1 MIKQENNIS
10 KKIAFLLF
18 LIFFFV
24 GILTFKDYG
33 ISIDEEFHRSVGFYW
48 LNHLLS
54 FTSFEELNNSVALK
68 LENITGFTLPTAANN
83 PFYGVIFDLPLAFLE
98 VIFKINDPKEYFH
111 LRHLLN
117 FILFFVSSIF
127 FYKLLLNRF
136 LNHNIALI
144 GTLFFVLSPRIY
156 GSSFFNNKDLV
167 FLSLLTIALFFCF
180 KSLEKITYK
189 NLLIFSFFA
198 AICTSSRILGIFI
211 PASFIIFYALSFLSN
226 NNNINY
232 LLHIIF
238 FCITYYLFLI
248 IFWPSLWTNPIENFS
263 SAFKYFI
270 YMAGNFNLK
279 VFFNGEFINT
289 NFLPSNYIFT
299 WILIT
304 TPILYIILFVFGYIQ
319 IFKRFF
325 YKFIN
330 IKTNAPY
337 YDLWRGTNEKKDLFI
352 LFNITAIILYW
363 ITFYVL
369 LYNGWRQIYFVNIF
383 LVYIS
388 TFAFYKISI
397 NLKSKNKKQIQFIL
411 VVFYLIFV
419 IYKMTIYHPY
429 QNLYFN
435 SFFNKEVHKKFE
447 IDYWGLSGKKF
458 LEDLLILEKNK
469 NLIKI
474 GVASFMPLERSINLL
489 DKKERK
495 KIAIVGQDYQNAD
508 YLYSNFISEVDKR
521 YNDKYEIP
529 SNFTKIDD
537 LILDNIRIY
546 EVYKK
551 TN

>member
-1 MIKQENNIS
+1 MIKRENNIS

-33 ISIDEEFHRSVGFYW
+33 ISVDEEFHRSVGFYW

-68 LENITGFTLPTAANN
+68 LENIIGVTLPTVKNN

-198 AICTSSRILGIFI
+198 AICTSSRILGILL

-226 NNNINY
+226 NKNINY

-248 IFWPSLWTNPIENFS
+248 IFWPPLWANPIENFS

-270 YMAGNFNLK
+270 YMGGNFDLK

-304 TPILYIILFVFGYIQ
+304 TPILYIALFIFGYFQ

-325 YKFIN
+325 IKFIN
-330 IKTNAPY
+330 IKTNKPY
-337 YDLWRGTNEKKDLFI
+337 CDLWRGSNEKKDIYI
-352 LFNITAIILYW
+352 LFNLTAMILFW
-363 ITFYVL
+363 I
-369 LYNGWRQIYFVNIF
+369 
-383 LVYIS
+383 S
-388 TFAFYKISI
+388 
-397 NLKSKNKKQIQFIL
+397 
-411 VVFYLIFV
+411 
-419 IYKMTIYHPY
+419 
-429 QNLYFN
+429 FN
-435 SFFNKEVHKKFE
+435 VM
-447 IDYWGLSGKKF
+447 L
-458 LEDLLILEKNK
+458 
-469 NLIKI
+469 
-474 GVASFMPLERSINLL
+474 
-489 DKKERK
+489 
-495 KIAIVGQDYQNAD
+495 
-508 YLYSNFISEVDKR
+508 
-521 YNDKYEIP
+521 
-529 SNFTKIDD
+529 
-537 LILDNIRIY
+537 
-546 EVYKK
+546 
-551 TN
+551 